1 MSEPSRAS
9 EANPTT
15 KTSRTSKPGRKRRL
29 AERGQSA
36 AKRRARAGI
45 SLFFFTNG
53 AIFAGILPR
62 FPEVKSALGL
72 TNTEFGV
79 LAIVSA
85 VGSMCSANLPAY
97 FIRKMGALSS
107 SL

>member
-1 MSEPSRAS
+1 MYEPSRVS

-15 KTSRTSKPGRKRRL
+15 KTSRTSEPGRERGL
-29 AERGQSA
+29 AEESQFA

-62 FPEVKSALGL
+62 FPEVKSALG
-72 TNTEFGV
+72 
-79 LAIVSA
+79 
-85 VGSMCSANLPAY
+85 
-97 FIRKMGALSS
+97 
-107 SL
+107 